1 MKRKDMVDYLL
12 KVEEICKVGLK
23 YSKDPYAVDNYATL
37 QKLTSEFIN
46 EKEEVEMSRPNFFS
60 RDVYPTPNVSVR
72 TIIFDETRTRVLMV
86 QEKDDGGWSF
96 PGGWAE
102 IGLDPSESAIKEN
115 REEAGVEVEIVRV
128 VGVTNRCKNVTEP
141 RTPEYIITFEG
152 KIVRKL
158 SDPCYEIIAMDYF
171 PYDKLP
177 PLSVKHE
184 RVQME
189 ALAIAAHDNK
199 VIFD

>member
-1 MKRKDMVDYLL
+1 MVDYLL

-23 YSKDPYAVDNYATL
+23 YSNDPYAIDNYETL
-37 QKLTSEFIN
+37 QKLTCEFIN
-46 EKEEVEMSRPNFFS
+46 DKEEVEMSRPNFFS
-60 RDVYPTPNVSVR
+60 RDVYPTPNISVR
-72 TIIFDETRTRVLMV
+72 TIIFDETRTKVLMV

-115 REEAGVEVEIVRV
+115 REEAGVEVEILRV
-128 VGVTNRCKNVTEP
+128 VGVTNRCKGVSIP

-152 KIVRKL
+152 RITEKL
-158 SDPCYEIIAMDYF
+158 SDPCYEISAMEYF
-171 PYDKLP
+171 PYDNLP
-177 PLSVKHE
+177 TLSKKHE
-184 RVQME
+184 RFQME